1 MDGVL
6 QPRRVRAFSDVIKS
20 HFGLETTFG
29 ATALSFSAD
38 GTKLIIGLS
47 QSGLVAVVHLHSATD
62 PRVLRVFDHH
72 RQIDARTRLRQGMK
86 SRRDATD
93 IDSNISSTETGLDAV
108 IVHLATSYDGQWLA
122 STDLRGCTHVFNLD
136 SIQVQVIWHQCRQ
149 PNSLPYSSTTA
160 LYQLYLFPYRQYPSI
175 RTFLSYFF
183 LHFPTIPFGCSMS
196 KKNSSPNGLDPSH
209 SLLHNA
215 SHSLMTQ

>member
-20 HFGLETTFG
+20 YLGPEATIG

-47 QSGLVAVVHLHSATD
+47 QSGLVAIVELNSTTH

-72 RQIDARTRLRQGMK
+72 QRLDTRTRLKQSMN
-86 SRRDATD
+86 SRRDVT
-93 IDSNISSTETGLDAV
+93 NIGSTTSSTETSLDAV
-108 IVHLATSYDGQWLA
+108 VVHLATSYDGQWLA

-136 SIQVQVIWHQCRQ
+136 SIQVQV
-149 PNSLPYSSTTA
+149 T
-160 LYQLYLFPYRQYPSI
+160 
-175 RTFLSYFF
+175 
-183 LHFPTIPFGCSMS
+183 
-196 KKNSSPNGLDPSH
+196 
-209 SLLHNA
+209 
-215 SHSLMTQ
+215 